1 MKLHIILVNLA
12 VTHVC
17 SKVWVD
23 KFCIHI
29 CKNRIMNT
37 HLDRRFHAAMQY
49 IYQKSNVYDKAL
61 FYFKLKRNCVTV
73 YVQLTSYTYST
84 VLLDTCIIVK
94 LRPQSISQVIRD

>member
-23 KFCIHI
+23 EFCIHI
-29 CKNRIMNT
+29 CKNGIMNT
-37 HLDRRFHAAMQY
+37 HLDHRFHAAMQY